1 MIIYPAIDLQDGKCV
16 RLTKGNFDEKT
27 IYSRSPLEQAKVFQ
41 EIGFKYLHIVDL
53 DRTISKDKSNLET
66 IKNIID
72 NTTLNIQVGG
82 GLRTEDTIEEVMD
95 LGIDN
100 AVLGT
105 AAVNNP
111 DLLITMSQKYK
122 NKISVGL
129 DVREKMI
136 ALKGWKDQTQISCF
150 DFLNTIKNLP
160 LRSIIFTDI
169 NKDGMKQGI
178 NIDDT
183 LKMAESS
190 KISVIASGGVSNIED
205 IKMIKSKNKIPAQR
219 DTLYTKKEIFD
230 NHDPKFYEPLVKR
243 DSYNPMVLLN

>member
-16 RLTKGNFDEKT
+16 RLTKGNFDKKK

-82 GLRTEDTIEEVMD
+82 GLRTEDTIEEVID

-136 ALKGWKDQTQISCF
+136 ALQGWKDQTQISCF

-183 LKMAESS
+183 LKMAEST

-205 IKMIKSKNKIPAQR
+205 IKMIKSKNKIGGVIVGKAIY
-219 DTLYTKKEIFD
+219 DGLINLND
-230 NHDPKFYEPLVKR
+230 LVNF
-243 DSYNPMVLLN
+243 SA

>member
-16 RLTKGNFDEKT
+16 RLTKGNFDKKT

-82 GLRTEDTIEEVMD
+82 GLRTEDTIEEVID

-205 IKMIKSKNKIPAQR
+205 IKMIKSKNKIGGVIVGKAIY
-219 DTLYTKKEIFD
+219 DGLINLND
-230 NHDPKFYEPLVKR
+230 LVKF
-243 DSYNPMVLLN
+243 SA

>member
-136 ALKGWKDQTQISCF
+136 ALQGWKDQTQISCF

-190 KISVIASGGVSNIED
+190 KISVIASGGVSNIGD
-205 IKMIKSKNKIPAQR
+205 IRMIKSKNKIGGVIVGKAIY
-219 DTLYTKKEIFD
+219 DGLINLND
-230 NHDPKFYEPLVKR
+230 LVKF
-243 DSYNPMVLLN
+243 SA

>member
-53 DRTISKDKSNLET
+53 DRTISNDKSNLET

-82 GLRTEDTIEEVMD
+82 GLRTEDTIEEVID

-205 IKMIKSKNKIPAQR
+205 IKMIKSKNKIGGVIVGKAIY
-219 DTLYTKKEIFD
+219 DGLINLND
-230 NHDPKFYEPLVKR
+230 LVKF
-243 DSYNPMVLLN
+243 SA

>member
-82 GLRTEDTIEEVMD
+82 GLRTEDTIEEVID

-100 AVLGT
+100 VVLGT

-205 IKMIKSKNKIPAQR
+205 IKMIKSKNKIGGVIVGKAIY
-219 DTLYTKKEIFD
+219 DGLINLND
-230 NHDPKFYEPLVKR
+230 LVKF
-243 DSYNPMVLLN
+243 SA

>member
-82 GLRTEDTIEEVMD
+82 GLRTEDTIEEVID

-190 KISVIASGGVSNIED
+190 KISVIASGGVSNVED
-205 IKMIKSKNKIPAQR
+205 VKMIKSKNKIGGVIVGKAIY
-219 DTLYTKKEIFD
+219 DGLINLND
-230 NHDPKFYEPLVKR
+230 LVKF
-243 DSYNPMVLLN
+243 SA

>member
-53 DRTISKDKSNLET
+53 DRTISKDKSNLDT

-72 NTTLNIQVGG
+72 NTTLKIQVGG
-82 GLRTEDTIEEVMD
+82 GLRTEDTIEEVID

-136 ALKGWKDQTQISCF
+136 ALQGWKDQTQISCF

-205 IKMIKSKNKIPAQR
+205 IKMIKSKNKIGGVIVGKAIY
-219 DTLYTKKEIFD
+219 DGLINLND
-230 NHDPKFYEPLVKR
+230 LVKF
-243 DSYNPMVLLN
+243 SA

>member
-82 GLRTEDTIEEVMD
+82 GLRTEDTIEEVID

-100 AVLGT
+100 VVLGT

-111 DLLITMSQKYK
+111 DLLITISQKYK

-136 ALKGWKDQTQISCF
+136 ALQGWKDQTQISCF

-205 IKMIKSKNKIPAQR
+205 IKMIKSKNKIGGVIVGKAIY
-219 DTLYTKKEIFD
+219 DGLINLND
-230 NHDPKFYEPLVKR
+230 LVKF
-243 DSYNPMVLLN
+243 SA

>member
-82 GLRTEDTIEEVMD
+82 GLRTEDTIEEVID

-136 ALKGWKDQTQISCF
+136 ALQGWKDQTQISCF

-183 LKMAESS
+183 LKMAECS

-205 IKMIKSKNKIPAQR
+205 IKMIKSKNKIGGVIVGKAIY
-219 DTLYTKKEIFD
+219 DGLINLND
-230 NHDPKFYEPLVKR
+230 LVKF
-243 DSYNPMVLLN
+243 SA